1 MNQNEQAALLCG
13 LVIVAWLTIIVA
25 ILLAFQIRKKRNEK
39 AKEYVLSTSVR
50 YQDIL
55 KQNQKFPFYE
65 LQEEYHLYK
74 IVNSKAQLDRFN
86 FDAFLED
93 KISDDPS
100 MFNEIIRR
108 AKANRN
114 LLVDYQSKMDNE
126 IAGLLEKNQIDNKRI
141 SYKKYREIEE
151 KLIDDIVQKPVI
163 EPYIACYAEYSSPK
177 GRNSYQDRKLYN
189 LEELSVHIL
198 NAKKKREQKET
209 KSYQRRIMTDSLR
222 YDIMKR
228 DGFHCVLCGRGAE
241 DGVKLHVDHIIPVS
255 KGGKT
260 TPDNLRTLC
269 ERCNLG
275 KRDKYDDSGIN

>member
-55 KQNQKFPFYE
+55 KLNQKFPFYE

-228 DGFHCVLCGRGAE
+228 DEFHCVLCGRGAE